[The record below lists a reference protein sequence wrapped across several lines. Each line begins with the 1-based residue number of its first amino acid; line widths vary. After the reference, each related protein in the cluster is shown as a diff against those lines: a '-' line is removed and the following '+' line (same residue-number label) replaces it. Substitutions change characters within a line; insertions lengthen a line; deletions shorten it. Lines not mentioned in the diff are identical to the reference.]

1 MMLEKRPY
9 AYPIIMVVALL
20 VVITAVLIGWRIVR
34 GDGALLR
41 NVSFQHSEIRPN
53 ADGDTDITLIE
64 YELSRNAAVS
74 IYFENET
81 GDRFYFRNGRLR
93 GAGDYRVY
101 FGGIVDGYQ
110 LPHEQIEGEIIYRV
124 LQDGLYTWTVAATDD
139 NGHTELAQ
147 GQLTIAQADTQLPQI
162 RDFALDKAT
171 FTPNRDGIDDR
182 LLIQLY
188 LDKEVESLR
197 VFLQMPNGQEVP
209 IAEQERNIP
218 ANMPGRHYFDYEGG
232 VDRGATPPPDGTYPV
247 IAVAQDRIGQQM
259 RVADELTIQ
268 FGGVP
273 RGLIFPPPTG
283 RTVEFNSRSIP
294 LCHTLTFTL
303 TVENYG
309 TTPLRTTG
317 PAPGV
322 VYDSDWNYNT
332 LGWHTESGAFRIGIG
347 FENEMTNYPY
357 RWAIGGPD
365 DLQEIDGHYYLMPD
379 QRAIVTGGIRI
390 VGSLGERNPQPMW
403 AGLIHEDV
411 EVVNT
416 RVDVQDILI
425 DLPAD
430 YQMQSCDD

>member
-411 EVVNT
+411 QVVNT

>member
-124 LQDGLYTWTVAATDD
+124 LQDGLYTWTIAATDD

-411 EVVNT
+411 QVVNT